1 MNKATFNAYKSEFR
15 AVIRRLLAN
24 QMQITSIAWLY
35 WPVPLFDIFVA
46 QA

>member
-1 MNKATFNAYKSEFR
+1 MNNAAFNTYKSEFR
-15 AVIRRLLAN
+15 AVIRQLLADR
-24 QMQITSIAWLY
+24 MQITSIAWLY